1 MHGLLS
7 KVVSED
13 KLEQEVNAIANKIVS
28 LSQPVVALGKT
39 CFYSQ
44 TVKGRDQAY
53 TWVPV
58 SKRRFTATI
67 NPRSLRKWPSLG
79 RF

>member
-1 MHGLLS
+1 M
-7 KVVSED
+7 VTED

-53 TWVPV
+53 VWV
-58 SKRRFTATI
+58 SLDKKRFITVK
-67 NPRSLRKWPSLG
+67 LY
-79 RF
+79 

>member
-1 MHGLLS
+1 MGNGLMAHLAHMQTSDIFSFLSEALQHGLLS

-53 TWVPV
+53 T
-58 SKRRFTATI
+58 
-67 NPRSLRKWPSLG
+67 
-79 RF
+79 

>member
-13 KLEQEVNAIANKIVS
+13 KLQQEVNAIANKIVA
-28 LSQPVVALGKT
+28 LSKT
-39 CFYSQ
+39 SFYSQ

-53 TWVPV
+53 T
-58 SKRRFTATI
+58 
-67 NPRSLRKWPSLG
+67 
-79 RF
+79 